1 MEYRRLGRTDLLVS
15 LICLGT
21 MTWGSQNSE
30 AEGHAQIDYALDQG
44 VNFIDTAEMYPVT
57 PNRVETRGR
66 TEEIIGSWIAASG
79 KRDKIVLASKVSGPS
94 RWEPIRG
101 GNNHLD
107 RRNITQAIEDSLKRL
122 QTDYLDLYQLHWP
135 DRSVPMFGSR
145 GLSAVDD
152 HPDSAPIEETLSVL
166 DDLVKAGKI
175 RHIGV
180 SNETPWG
187 VSEYLRIARD
197 KGLPRIAS
205 IQNAYNLLNRVYEGG
220 LSEFALREDVGL
232 LAYSP
237 LAGGNL
243 SGKYL
248 GGVVKPTWRRAVATQ
263 FVRYDT
269 ATQPLASARYV
280 AVANAFGLDPSQMA
294 LAFVNRQ
301 RFITSTI
308 IGATSLGQLAIDIGS
323 ADLELS
329 DEVVAAIEQ
338 VHADMPDP
346 CP

>member
-1 MEYRRLGRTDLLVS
+1 MEFRRLGRTDLSVS

-44 VNFIDTAEMYPVT
+44 INFIDTAEMYPVT

-66 TEEIIGSWIAASG
+66 TEEIIGTWIASRG
-79 KRDKIVLASKVSGPS
+79 GRDRIVLASKVSGPS
-94 RWEPIRG
+94 RAEPIRG

-122 QTDYLDLYQLHWP
+122 RTDYLDLYQLHWP

-145 GLSAVDD
+145 GLSAISD

-166 DDLVKAGKI
+166 GDLVKAGKI

-187 VSEYLRIARD
+187 VSEYLRMARE
-197 KGLPRIAS
+197 KSLPRIAS
-205 IQNAYNLLNRVYEGG
+205 IQNAYNLLNRVFEGG

-248 GGVVKPTWRRAVATQ
+248 GGVIKPTWRRAVASQ

-269 ATQPLASARYV
+269 VQQPIASARYV

-294 LAFVNRQ
+294 LAFVNSRP
-301 RFITSTI
+301 FVTSTI
-308 IGATSLGQLAIDIGS
+308 IGATSLDQLATDIGS
-323 ADLELS
+323 IDLKL
-329 DEVVAAIEQ
+329 DGEVVAAIEQ
-338 VHADMPDP
+338 IHAEMPDP